1 MILAVIAAVV
11 VVVVVMIA
19 SVLIVVIRVTPRKV
33 EVRMIVMKMVHIQY
47 VKQSAF
53 QIRLRLQKLHQK
65 LLNYWMHIAL
75 KRHYEIP

>member
-1 MILAVIAAVV
+1 MMILAVIAVV
-11 VVVVVMIA
+11 VVVVMMIA

-33 EVRMIVMKMVHIQY
+33 RVRMIVMKMVHIQY

-53 QIRLRLQKLHQK
+53 QKRLRLQKLHQK